1 MNSAVLRRFII
12 LMASLLLGTPLVVMA
27 FEYLSPPPGDY
38 ETRQGEIHLTVDE
51 FDEALEDFDQAL
63 EVSPDHRGAL
73 MGRAV
78 VFMETEREAEAE
90 AAFDYLIMFLERTLV
105 PADRTGWGTLA
116 AAYANRGILFDRQGR
131 FEEALNDYV
140 AAILVDEGAVDGPNL
155 GHRILYNARPSTV
168 RDRAI
173 YISEQLQLP
182 EGERLMYVPEID
194 AEQRRHRP

>member
-12 LMASLLLGTPLVVMA
+12 LMAILLLGTPLAVMA
-27 FEYLSPPPGDY
+27 FDYFSPPPGDY
-38 ETRQGEIHLTVDE
+38 ETRQGDIHLTVNE

-73 MGRAV
+73 MGRAI
-78 VFMETEREAEAE
+78 VFMETEREAQAE
-90 AAFDYLIMFLERTLV
+90 AAFDYLIRFLEQTLV
-105 PADRTGWGTLA
+105 PEDRTGWGTLA

-131 FEEALNDYV
+131 FEQALDSYV
-140 AAILVDEGAVDGPNL
+140 AAIQIDEGAIEGPNL
-155 GHRILYNARPSTV
+155 GHRILYNARPSTI

-182 EGERLMYVPEID
+182 ETERLMNVPEID

>member
-12 LMASLLLGTPLVVMA
+12 LMAILLLGTPLAVMA
-27 FEYLSPPPGDY
+27 FEYFSPPPGDY
-38 ETRQGEIHLTVDE
+38 ETRQGDIHLTASE
-51 FDEALEDFDQAL
+51 YAEALVDFDRAL

-73 MGRAV
+73 MGRAI
-78 VFMETEREAEAE
+78 VFMETDRAFQAE
-90 AAFDYLIMFLERTLV
+90 AAFDYLIEFLLRTLV
-105 PADRTGWGTLA
+105 PEDRTGWGTLA

-131 FEEALNDYV
+131 FEEALESYV
-140 AAILVDEGAVDGPNL
+140 LAIQVDEGAVEGPNL

-173 YISEQLQLP
+173 YIAEQLQLP
-182 EGERLMYVPEID
+182 EAERMMNVPEID